1 MTTIIRKS
9 SNVVKQTTMKTQQ
22 NQLRKHKQHQS
33 QITQFRK
40 RNKITLQ
47 YNRDSQR
54 HKRIA
59 FRFEEEESNRRNR
72 RRNLNQ

>member
-9 SNVVKQTTMKTQQ
+9 SNVVKQTTMKTLQ
-22 NQLRKHKQHQS
+22 NQLRKHKQQQS
-33 QITQFRK
+33 QITQFIK

-54 HKRIA
+54 HRRID
-59 FRFEEEESNRRNR
+59 FRFEEEKLN